1 MNRDDIIRM
10 AREASCGWTH
20 NGTEPLL
27 TGESQIQRFA
37 ALVAAEKDK
46 EIQELRNEL
55 AARHKAFDA
64 MANNVVKYIYKYHAM
79 EAEMETYKREVAVL
93 QKALD
98 AALDFAGT
106 VGGSSS
112 WWEEIWAEHEA
123 AIDAARGEK

>member
-10 AREASCGWTH
+10 SQEAGFICLFPDEAV
-20 NGTEPLL
+20 NGIGTIYDSGDEEITE
-27 TGESQIQRFA
+27 TVKRFA

-46 EIQELRNEL
+46 EI
-55 AARHKAFDA
+55 
-64 MANNVVKYIYKYHAM
+64 
-79 EAEMETYKREVAVL
+79 AVL

-112 WWEEIWAEHEA
+112 WWEEVWPEHEA